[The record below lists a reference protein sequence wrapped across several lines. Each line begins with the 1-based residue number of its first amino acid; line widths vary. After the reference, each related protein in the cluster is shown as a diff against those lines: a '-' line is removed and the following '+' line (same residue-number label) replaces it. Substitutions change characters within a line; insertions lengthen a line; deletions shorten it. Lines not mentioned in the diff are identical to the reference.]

1 MHVTNHNGDG
11 RTPAQASEIQS
22 GDEVWVI
29 LLNYMSAADTINC
42 WYSLKSLVTPCHVIV
57 VDNCSPDD
65 STTHILQHVPAG
77 QFIANPCNRG
87 FAAGNNAGIQ
97 RAIAAGARYIWLLNN
112 DTSVEPDTLAALLET
127 IGQDPLIAA
136 VGSTI
141 LEMQDRSTL
150 QCRGGGCINFW
161 SGHSWNVRRMNEE
174 PMFITGA
181 SMLLRVSALDSSLI
195 DEGFFFLWEDVDL
208 CLRLKANGWKLAV
221 SDRSIVY
228 HRGGGSEPVMSAKRL
243 EWHSF
248 GLVRVLRR
256 HGRFAFISSFPIWVF
271 YLMKAAQCCSVRMLI
286 GCMSGWIKGWI
297 TPLRIPMPQ
306 SDGGRKSL

>member
-1 MHVTNHNGDG
+1 LYVTSHNRGGLAPG
-11 RTPAQASEIQS
+11 RVSAIQS
-22 GDEVWVI
+22 GDVVWVI
-29 LLNYMSAADTINC
+29 LLNYMSADDTINC

-65 STTHILQHVPAG
+65 SANRILQHVPAAH
-77 QFIANPCNRG
+77 FLVNRCNRG

-97 RAIAAGARYIWLLNN
+97 RAIAAGARYVWLLNN
-112 DTSVEPDTLAALLET
+112 DTTVEPDTLAALLAT
-127 IGQDPLIAA
+127 VDQDPLIAV

-141 LEMQDRSTL
+141 LEIQDRSTL
-150 QCRGGGCINFW
+150 QCRGGGRISFW
-161 SGHSWNVRRMNEE
+161 SGHSWNVRAMTEE

-181 SMLLRVSALDSSLI
+181 SMLLRVSALDESLM

-221 SDRSIVY
+221 SDRSVVY
-228 HRGGGSEPVMSAKRL
+228 HRGGGSEPMMSAKRL

-248 GLVRVLRR
+248 GLVRLLRR
-256 HGRFAFISSFPIWVF
+256 HGRFAFICSLPIWVF
-271 YLMKAAQCCSVRMLI
+271 YVMKAAQCCSVRMLI

-297 TPLRIPMPQ
+297 TPLRISKPQ
-306 SDGGRKSL
+306 SDIEH